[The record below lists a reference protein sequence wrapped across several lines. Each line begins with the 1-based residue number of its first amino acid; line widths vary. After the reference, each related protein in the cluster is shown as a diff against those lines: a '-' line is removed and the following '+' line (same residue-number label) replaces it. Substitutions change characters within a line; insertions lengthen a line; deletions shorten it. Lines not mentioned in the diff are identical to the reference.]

1 MADNHVPGNPPPG
14 PSRFRSHLNKSVT
27 GLYRKKG
34 LLVVLVLLLPVWFWY
49 FCRIEPGPGQIGIL
63 IHKTGKELP
72 TGQILA
78 TTLEQKGIQLEVLA
92 EGRYFKNPYSWGW
105 EIDRITD
112 IPAGKLGVLTRLYG
126 DELPPGNI
134 IAANGSKGIVRD
146 VLRPGKYRIN
156 PYGYKIELFDAI
168 NIRPGYAGV
177 VTALTGKDVLNNDLP
192 PDERNTFLVTKY
204 LKGVQAQV
212 LDPGTYYLNPYMF
225 NVIEVNLQSQRFE
238 MSGDDAISFLT
249 VDGFTINVEGTIEY
263 ALIQDKVALLTH
275 QVGDMDDILK
285 KIILP
290 KARGFSRIEG
300 SKNPAK
306 NYIMGDTR
314 QRFQDNLEGHLQ
326 QLCRPWGVAIK
337 SVLIRNIT
345 PPDQIAS
352 IIRDREVAVQ
362 NAKKFEQQIEQ
373 AKSQAELTRQE
384 MLAEQN
390 KAKVEADTARIRAVI
405 RAQQDQSVSLT
416 AANKELEVAKLERD
430 AATAQAQAI
439 VLQSEAE
446 REVIRMRNEAEA
458 AVIAGKVQAFETGM
472 NLARYRLYE
481 RLGPRIATILSTD
494 QEDGL
499 GGLFLPFLPPRKE
512 VAP

>member
-1 MADNHVPGNPPPG
+1 MADDRVPESPPPG
-14 PSRFRSHLNKSVT
+14 SSRLRSLLNRRLT
-27 GLYRKKG
+27 GSSWKKG
-34 LLVVLVLLLPVWFWY
+34 LLLALILFLPVWFWY
-49 FCRIEPGPGQIGIL
+49 FCRIEPSSDQIAIL
-63 IHKTGKELP
+63 IHKTGKQLP

-78 TTLEQKGIQLEVLA
+78 TTPEQKGIQLEVLS

-105 EIDRITD
+105 QIDRITD

-126 DELPPGNI
+126 DEMPPGNI
-134 IAANGSKGIVRD
+134 IAGNGSKGIVRD

-156 PYGYKIELFDAI
+156 PYAYKIELFDAI

-177 VTALTGKDVLNNDLP
+177 VTALTGQDVLNSDLP
-192 PDERNTFLVTKY
+192 SDERNTFLVAKD

-212 LDPGTYYLNPYMF
+212 LDPGTYYLNPYML

-238 MSGDDAISFLT
+238 MSGDDAIGFLT

-263 ALIQDKVALLTH
+263 ALIPDKVALLTH

-326 QLCRPWGVAIK
+326 QLCKPWGVAIK

-373 AKSQAELTRQE
+373 ARSQAELTRQE
-384 MLAEQN
+384 MLALQN
-390 KAKVEADTARIRAVI
+390 KEKVEADTARIRAVI
-405 RAQQDQSVSLT
+405 RAKQDQAVRLT
-416 AANKELEVAKLERD
+416 AANRELEVVKLERD

-446 REVIRMRNEAEA
+446 KEVIRMRNEAEA
-458 AVIAGKVQAFETGM
+458 GVIAGKVQAFETGM

-494 QEDGL
+494 REEGL
-499 GGLFLPFLPPRKE
+499 GGLLLPYLPPRKE